1 MRPGKRKKLKWAGLG
16 CTGTIIAV
24 VLVLLTSE
32 QHLVV
37 YRWETVDPL
46 FKVQVRSGTEFSL
59 WFLHS
64 YDRAFFQEHYRLEK
78 GGRIVLT
85 RMSFKSCLNGQGFEE
100 GVYRTKPDG
109 TAELCGIDR
118 QIPEIRFRL
127 GSPDLAN
134 HTLIIGSRRIPL
146 LNYAEA
152 GEIIGIR
159 PVARLRWQSLL
170 ENGAR
175 YFPSLKRE
183 LFSDQHAA
191 MRRAGPTAQEFT

>member
-1 MRPGKRKKLKWAGLG
+1 MRKKLKWAGLG

-24 VLVLLTSE
+24 VLVLLASE

-37 YRWETVDPL
+37 YRWETTAPL
-46 FKVQVRSGTEFSL
+46 FKVQARSGTEFSL

-64 YDRAFFQEHYRLEK
+64 YDRAFFQEHYRVEK

-109 TAELCGIDR
+109 TAELFGINR
-118 QIPEIRFRL
+118 EIREIRFRL

-134 HTLIIGSRRIPL
+134 HTLIIGGRRIPL
-146 LNYAEA
+146 LKYAEA
-152 GEIIGIR
+152 GDIICIR
-159 PVARLRWQSLL
+159 PVAMPRWQSLL

-183 LFSDQHAA
+183 LT
-191 MRRAGPTAQEFT
+191 RRHVAIGRADKSVLEFT